1 MYKVYYE
8 VQGYGSKVAI
18 VCAESE
24 SHAKSILEHE
34 YFDGVAK
41 VTSVHKCR
49 VGDVVYIGGRF

>member
-24 SHAKSILEHE
+24 SQAKFIIEDE
-34 YFDGVAK
+34 
-41 VTSVHKCR
+41 
-49 VGDVVYIGGRF
+49 